1 MTQPPVPPNEP
12 PGPPYQGG
20 PGQPPYQD
28 GSGQPPYQPGA
39 LFGAGPSGP
48 PFPPG
53 PPKQSRGPLL
63 LVGGLVLLL
72 VLVVGTAVVLIANR
86 GDGKPSASNSSAAHT
101 KPSDPKA
108 VEFRRVLNSKTGTC
122 PSPAASGT
130 ACDDDGMIYT
140 LGKVELDGS
149 HVSKVKA
156 GNDPA
161 QGASWTIAISLDHEG
176 AKLFGD
182 LTASLAKQSPPAN
195 QLAIVVHGRVV
206 AAPTV
211 QSAIPGGQ
219 IQISGNFT
227 RADAEALVKQM
238 TG

>member
-1 MTQPPVPPNEP
+1 MTQPPVPPNQP
-12 PGPPYQGG
+12 PGPPYQN
-20 PGQPPYQD
+20 
-28 GSGQPPYQPGA
+28 GSGQLPYQPGA
-39 LFGAGPSGP
+39 PFGAGPGGP

-53 PPKQSRGPLL
+53 PPKRSRGPLL
-63 LVGGLVLLL
+63 IVGGLVLLL

-86 GDGKPSASNSSAAHT
+86 GDGKPSATESTAAHT

-108 VEFRRVLNSKTGTC
+108 VEFRRVLDSKAGTC
-122 PSPAASGT
+122 PSPAAAGT

-149 HVSKVKA
+149 HVSQVKA

-161 QGASWTIAISLDHEG
+161 QGTTTWSIAISLDDEG
-176 AKLFGD
+176 AKLFGE

-195 QLAIVVHGRVV
+195 QLAIVVHGSVV
-206 AAPTV
+206 SAPTV

-227 RADAEALVKQM
+227 RADAEALAKQI